1 MNGPPRARNG
11 SEVLLSLLQR
21 TRGTLA
27 LLQWRIGAFFL
38 GAVLGLAGVFFDISW
53 LVTAALV
60 VLLGGVVLRI
70 LAARESVSS
79 EQEPRSER

>member
-1 MNGPPRARNG
+1 MDGPPRVRND
-11 SEVLLSLLQR
+11 SEVFLSLWQR
-21 TRGTLA
+21 TRGTFA

-38 GAVLGLAGVFFDISW
+38 GAGLGLAGIFFDIFW